1 MLSKSIKKVGPLNE
15 RLKHVSPHQTVKI
28 FIAAA
33 TFLFLT
39 LAVWAVSSP
48 KTADTDGY
56 YHISSIWCGWGEK
69 DGTCEYAAPRVG
81 AEDLEVFIPSMT
93 PQTLAISSMQVGRA
107 ALPGQQSAYYKIMRI
122 FVSAN
127 STQSILVIRLFNSLL
142 ASVVFFFLLYVNRSR
157 VRLAVVGSWTF
168 TIIPVLISTLP
179 QLNPRSW
186 AFLGVMS
193 SWAFLHSGLSAGH
206 DEIRQKRLSFVFFG
220 ITCLLAICTRWDA
233 TLFITFTSSVI
244 ILGHLFRKQL
254 LHWKYVFLVSIIS
267 VIGYF
272 AALTFAPRSA
282 YFLKV
287 EFPPLYSN
295 QQYFLFMFVHI
306 PENIFNAVGLG
317 YRQDDLGPGLI
328 GIIGTSLLVVFV
340 VLTMRNSSKIQA
352 SILALYSLMIFF
364 AMFHVMD
371 FGLQPPPG
379 IYIAA
384 LLTALLG
391 TITLFSS
398 QNDFLMSTF
407 TQRATIISVLSFSH
421 LLSLYAKFESSVRE
435 GVYTG
440 TYEKLSLNGG
450 WWWNTPISPNFVFAI
465 GGLSFVLWLIMSW
478 MTIEQ
483 SITNP
488 ALVAHSHS

>member
-1 MLSKSIKKVGPLNE
+1 MRATSKQRTTLVAVLSACAL
-15 RLKHVSPHQTVKI
+15 
-28 FIAAA
+28 FI
-33 TFLFLT
+33 T
-39 LAVWAVSSP
+39 LGCWAFSSP
-48 KTADTDGY
+48 PYADADARF
-56 YHISSIWCGWGEK
+56 HIASIWCARGEAH
-69 DGTCEYAAPRVG
+69 DICSYTNGEADNNVLITPTGSEVQLINGMEPAQRASTDQRSLYYRIVG
-81 AEDLEVFIPSMT
+81 VFASKNIVASVLAIRMINSFIASLIFYFLI
-93 PQTLAISSMQVGRA
+93 TLAR
-107 ALPGQQSAYYKIMRI
+107 
-122 FVSAN
+122 
-127 STQSILVIRLFNSLL
+127 
-142 ASVVFFFLLYVNRSR
+142 NRT
-157 VRLAVVGSWTF
+157 RLAVVAAWTF
-168 TIIPVLISTLP
+168 TVIPTLISTLP

-193 SWAFLHSGLSAGH
+193 SWAFLHTGLST
-206 DEIRQKRLSFVFFG
+206 ENSERNRRRLSFVFYG

-244 ILGHLFRKQL
+244 ILGHLFKKQL
-254 LHWKYVFLVSIIS
+254 LHWKHFFLISIVSII
-267 VIGYF
+267 GYF
-272 AALTFAPRSA
+272 TAITFAPRSA

-287 EFPPLYSN
+287 EFPPLYSK

-328 GIIGTSLLVVFV
+328 GIIGTSLLVIFV
-340 VLTMRNSSKIQA
+340 VSVMRNSSKVQT
-352 SILALYSLMIFF
+352 SIFTLYSLMFFF
-364 AMFHVMD
+364 AMFHILD

-391 TITLFSS
+391 TMTLYTSPD
-398 QNDFLMSTF
+398 NFLMSTF

-450 WWWNTPISPNFVFAI
+450 WWWNTPIGPNVVFVI
-465 GGLSFVLWLIMSW
+465 GGTSFVLWLILSW

-483 SITNP
+483 STSNP
-488 ALVAHSHS
+488 ALGAHSHS

>member
-1 MLSKSIKKVGPLNE
+1 MRGTFKQQASIVAMFSACAL
-15 RLKHVSPHQTVKI
+15 
-28 FIAAA
+28 FI
-33 TFLFLT
+33 T
-39 LAVWAVSSP
+39 LGCWALSSP

-142 ASVVFFFLLYVNRSR
+142 ASVVFFFLLYLTRSR

-168 TIIPVLISTLP
+168 TIVPVLISTLP

-193 SWAFLHSGLSAGH
+193 SWAFLHTGLSTENS
-206 DEIRQKRLSFVFFG
+206 DRNRKRLSFVFFG

-244 ILGHLFRKQL
+244 ILGHLFKKQL
-254 LHWKYVFLVSIIS
+254 LHWKHFFLISIVSII
-267 VIGYF
+267 GYF
-272 AALTFAPRSA
+272 MAITFAPRSA

-287 EFPPLYSN
+287 EFPPLYSK

-328 GIIGTSLLVVFV
+328 GIIGTSLLVIFV
-340 VLTMRNSSKIQA
+340 VSVMRNSSMVQT
-352 SILALYSLMIFF
+352 SIFTLYSLMFFF
-364 AMFHVMD
+364 AMFHVLD

-391 TITLFSS
+391 TATLYTS
-398 QNDFLMSTF
+398 QDYLLMTTF

-435 GVYTG
+435 GIYTG
-440 TYEKLSLNGG
+440 PSEKLSLNGG

-465 GGLSFVLWLIMSW
+465 GGLSFALWLILSW

-483 SITNP
+483 STSNP
-488 ALVAHSHS
+488 ALGVPSHS

>member
-1 MLSKSIKKVGPLNE
+1 MCE
-15 RLKHVSPHQTVKI
+15 
-28 FIAAA
+28 
-33 TFLFLT
+33 
-39 LAVWAVSSP
+39 
-48 KTADTDGY
+48 
-56 YHISSIWCGWGEK
+56 HI
-69 DGTCEYAAPRVG
+69 PQRVG
-81 AEDLEVFIPSMT
+81 VEDREVLIPVIT
-93 PQTLAISSMQVGRA
+93 PSEPSENGLQVKRA
-107 ALPGQQSAYYKIMRI
+107 ALPAQQNLYYRLMRV
-122 FVSAN
+122 FASED
-127 STQSILVIRLFNSLL
+127 TTRSILVMRLFNSVL
-142 ASVVFFFLLYVNRSR
+142 ASVVFFFLLYVTRSR

-168 TIIPVLISTLP
+168 TIVPVLISTLP

-193 SWAFLHSGLSAGH
+193 SWAFLHSGLSTE
-206 DEIRQKRLSFVFFG
+206 DNDVDRRRLSFIFFG
-220 ITCLLAICTRWDA
+220 FTFLLAVCTRWDA
-233 TLFITFTSSVI
+233 TLFVTFTSSVI
-244 ILGHLFRKQL
+244 VLGHLFKKQL
-254 LHWKYVFLVSIIS
+254 LRWRHFFLVSIIS
-267 VIGYF
+267 ITGYF
-272 AALTFAPRSA
+272 AAITFSSRSA

-287 EFPPLYSN
+287 EFPPLYSK
-295 QQYFLFMFVHI
+295 QQFFLFMFVHI

-340 VLTMRNSSKIQA
+340 VMTMRKSSKVQT
-352 SILALYSLMIFF
+352 SILVLYALLIFF
-364 AMFHVMD
+364 AMFNVLD

>member
-1 MLSKSIKKVGPLNE
+1 MCE
-15 RLKHVSPHQTVKI
+15 
-28 FIAAA
+28 
-33 TFLFLT
+33 
-39 LAVWAVSSP
+39 
-48 KTADTDGY
+48 
-56 YHISSIWCGWGEK
+56 HI
-69 DGTCEYAAPRVG
+69 PQRVG
-81 AEDLEVFIPSMT
+81 VEDREVLIPVIT
-93 PQTLAISSMQVGRA
+93 PSEPSENGLQVKRA
-107 ALPGQQSAYYKIMRI
+107 ALPAQQNLYYRLMRV
-122 FVSAN
+122 FASED
-127 STQSILVIRLFNSLL
+127 TTRSILVMRLFNSVL
-142 ASVVFFFLLYVNRSR
+142 ASVVFFFLLYVTRSR

-168 TIIPVLISTLP
+168 TIVPVLISTLP

-193 SWAFLHSGLSAGH
+193 SWAFLHSGLSTEDNDG
-206 DEIRQKRLSFVFFG
+206 DRRRLSYIFFAF
-220 ITCLLAICTRWDA
+220 TFLLAVCTRWDA
-233 TLFITFTSSVI
+233 TLFVTFTSSVI
-244 ILGHLFRKQL
+244 VLGHLFKKQL
-254 LHWKYVFLVSIIS
+254 LRWKHFFLVSIIS
-267 VIGYF
+267 ITGYF
-272 AALTFAPRSA
+272 AAITFSSRSA

-287 EFPPLYSN
+287 EFPPLYSK

-340 VLTMRNSSKIQA
+340 VMTMRKSSKVQT
-352 SILALYSLMIFF
+352 SILVLYALLIFF
-364 AMFHVMD
+364 AMFNVLD

>member
-1 MLSKSIKKVGPLNE
+1 MRATSKQRTTLVAVLSACAL
-15 RLKHVSPHQTVKI
+15 
-28 FIAAA
+28 FI
-33 TFLFLT
+33 T
-39 LAVWAVSSP
+39 LGCWAFSSP
-48 KTADTDGY
+48 PYADADARF
-56 YHISSIWCGWGEK
+56 HIASIWCARGEAH
-69 DGTCEYAAPRVG
+69 DICSYTNGEADNNVLITPTGSEVQLINGLEPAQRASTDQRSLYYRIVG
-81 AEDLEVFIPSMT
+81 VFASKNIVASVLAIRMINSFIASLIFYFLI
-93 PQTLAISSMQVGRA
+93 TLAR
-107 ALPGQQSAYYKIMRI
+107 
-122 FVSAN
+122 
-127 STQSILVIRLFNSLL
+127 
-142 ASVVFFFLLYVNRSR
+142 NRT
-157 VRLAVVGSWTF
+157 RLAVVAAWTF
-168 TIIPVLISTLP
+168 TVIPTLISTLP

-193 SWAFLHSGLSAGH
+193 SWAFLHTGLST
-206 DEIRQKRLSFVFFG
+206 ENSERNRRRLSFVFYG

-244 ILGHLFRKQL
+244 ILGHLFKKQL
-254 LHWKYVFLVSIIS
+254 LHWKHFFLISIVSII
-267 VIGYF
+267 GYF
-272 AALTFAPRSA
+272 TAITFAPRSA

-287 EFPPLYSN
+287 EFPPLYSK

-328 GIIGTSLLVVFV
+328 GIIGTSLLVIFV
-340 VLTMRNSSKIQA
+340 VSVMRNSSKVQT
-352 SILALYSLMIFF
+352 SIFTLYSLMFFF
-364 AMFHVMD
+364 AMFHVLD

-391 TITLFSS
+391 TMTLYTSPD
-398 QNDFLMSTF
+398 NFLMSTF

-450 WWWNTPISPNFVFAI
+450 WWWNTPIGPNVVFVI
-465 GGLSFVLWLIMSW
+465 GSTSFVLWLILSW

-483 SITNP
+483 STSNP
-488 ALVAHSHS
+488 ALGVHSHS

>member
-1 MLSKSIKKVGPLNE
+1 MCE
-15 RLKHVSPHQTVKI
+15 
-28 FIAAA
+28 
-33 TFLFLT
+33 
-39 LAVWAVSSP
+39 
-48 KTADTDGY
+48 
-56 YHISSIWCGWGEK
+56 HI
-69 DGTCEYAAPRVG
+69 PQRVG
-81 AEDLEVFIPSMT
+81 VEDREVLIPVIT
-93 PQTLAISSMQVGRA
+93 PSEPSENGLQVKRA
-107 ALPGQQSAYYKIMRI
+107 ALPAQQNLYYRLMRVFASEDTTRSILVMRI
-122 FVSAN
+122 FN
-127 STQSILVIRLFNSLL
+127 SVL
-142 ASVVFFFLLYVNRSR
+142 ASVVFFFLLYVTRSR

-168 TIIPVLISTLP
+168 TIVPVLISTLP

-193 SWAFLHSGLSAGH
+193 SWAFLHSGLSTEDNDG
-206 DEIRQKRLSFVFFG
+206 DRRRLSFIFFG
-220 ITCLLAICTRWDA
+220 FTFLLAVCTRWDA
-233 TLFITFTSSVI
+233 TLFVTFTSSVI
-244 ILGHLFRKQL
+244 VLGHLFKKQL
-254 LHWKYVFLVSIIS
+254 LRWRHFFLVSIIS
-267 VIGYF
+267 ITGYF
-272 AALTFAPRSA
+272 AAITFSSRSA

-287 EFPPLYSN
+287 EFPPLYSK
-295 QQYFLFMFVHI
+295 QQFFLFMFVHI

-340 VLTMRNSSKIQA
+340 VMTMRNSSKVQT
-352 SILALYSLMIFF
+352 SILVLYALLIFF
-364 AMFHVMD
+364 AMFNVLD

>member
-1 MLSKSIKKVGPLNE
+1 MRATSKQRTTLVAVLSACAL
-15 RLKHVSPHQTVKI
+15 
-28 FIAAA
+28 FI
-33 TFLFLT
+33 T
-39 LAVWAVSSP
+39 LGCWAFSSP
-48 KTADTDGY
+48 PYADADARF
-56 YHISSIWCGWGEK
+56 HIASIWCARGEAH
-69 DGTCEYAAPRVG
+69 DICSYTNGEADNNVLITPTGSEVQLINGLEPAQRASTDQRSLYYRIVG
-81 AEDLEVFIPSMT
+81 VFASKNIVASVLAIRMINSFIASLIFYFLI
-93 PQTLAISSMQVGRA
+93 TLAR
-107 ALPGQQSAYYKIMRI
+107 
-122 FVSAN
+122 
-127 STQSILVIRLFNSLL
+127 
-142 ASVVFFFLLYVNRSR
+142 NRT
-157 VRLAVVGSWTF
+157 RLAVVAAWTF
-168 TIIPVLISTLP
+168 TVIPTLISTLP

-193 SWAFLHSGLSAGH
+193 SWAFLHTGLST
-206 DEIRQKRLSFVFFG
+206 ENSERNRRRLSFVFYG

-244 ILGHLFRKQL
+244 ILGHLFKKQL
-254 LHWKYVFLVSIIS
+254 LHWKHFFLISIVSII
-267 VIGYF
+267 GYF
-272 AALTFAPRSA
+272 TAITFAPRSA

-287 EFPPLYSN
+287 EFPPLYSK

-328 GIIGTSLLVVFV
+328 GIIGTSLLVIFV
-340 VLTMRNSSKIQA
+340 VSVMRNSSKVQT
-352 SILALYSLMIFF
+352 SIFTLYSLMFFF
-364 AMFHVMD
+364 AMFQVMD

-391 TITLFSS
+391 TITLFSA

-407 TQRATIISVLSFSH
+407 TQKTTIISVLSFSH
-421 LLSLYAKFESSVRE
+421 LLSLYAKFENSVQE

-450 WWWNTPISPNFVFAI
+450 WWWNTPIGPNVVFVI
-465 GGLSFVLWLIMSW
+465 GGTSFVLWLILSW

-483 SITNP
+483 STSNP
-488 ALVAHSHS
+488 A

>member
-1 MLSKSIKKVGPLNE
+1 MRATSKQRTTLVAVLSACAL
-15 RLKHVSPHQTVKI
+15 
-28 FIAAA
+28 FI
-33 TFLFLT
+33 T
-39 LAVWAVSSP
+39 LGCWAFSSP
-48 KTADTDGY
+48 PYADADARF
-56 YHISSIWCGWGEK
+56 HIASIWCARGEAH
-69 DGTCEYAAPRVG
+69 DICSYTNGEADNNVLITPTGSEVQLINGLEPAQRASTDQRSLYYRIVG
-81 AEDLEVFIPSMT
+81 VFASKNIVASVLAIRMINSFIASLIFYFLI
-93 PQTLAISSMQVGRA
+93 TLAR
-107 ALPGQQSAYYKIMRI
+107 
-122 FVSAN
+122 
-127 STQSILVIRLFNSLL
+127 
-142 ASVVFFFLLYVNRSR
+142 NRT
-157 VRLAVVGSWTF
+157 RLAVVAAWTF
-168 TIIPVLISTLP
+168 TVIPTLISTLP

-193 SWAFLHSGLSAGH
+193 SWAFLHTGLST
-206 DEIRQKRLSFVFFG
+206 ENSERNRRRLSFVFYG

-244 ILGHLFRKQL
+244 ILGHLFKKQL
-254 LHWKYVFLVSIIS
+254 LHWKHFFLISIVSII
-267 VIGYF
+267 GYF
-272 AALTFAPRSA
+272 TAITFAPRSA

-287 EFPPLYSN
+287 EFPPLYSK

-328 GIIGTSLLVVFV
+328 GIIGTSLLVIFV
-340 VLTMRNSSKIQA
+340 VSVMRNSSKVQT
-352 SILALYSLMIFF
+352 SIFTLYSLMFFF
-364 AMFHVMD
+364 AMFHVLD

-391 TITLFSS
+391 TVTLYTS
-398 QNDFLMSTF
+398 QDYLLMTTF

-421 LLSLYAKFESSVRE
+421 LLSLYAKFESSVRG

-450 WWWNTPISPNFVFAI
+450 WWWNTPIGPNVVFVI
-465 GGLSFVLWLIMSW
+465 GGTSFVLWLILSW

-483 SITNP
+483 STSNP
-488 ALVAHSHS
+488 ALGVHSHS

>member
-1 MLSKSIKKVGPLNE
+1 MCE
-15 RLKHVSPHQTVKI
+15 
-28 FIAAA
+28 
-33 TFLFLT
+33 
-39 LAVWAVSSP
+39 
-48 KTADTDGY
+48 
-56 YHISSIWCGWGEK
+56 HI
-69 DGTCEYAAPRVG
+69 PQRVG
-81 AEDLEVFIPSMT
+81 VEDREVLIPVIT
-93 PQTLAISSMQVGRA
+93 PSEPSENGLQVKRA
-107 ALPGQQSAYYKIMRI
+107 ALPAQQNLYYRLMRL
-122 FVSAN
+122 FASED
-127 STQSILVIRLFNSLL
+127 TTRSILVMRLFNSVL
-142 ASVVFFFLLYVNRSR
+142 ASVVFFFLLYVTRSR

-168 TIIPVLISTLP
+168 TIVPVLISTLP

-193 SWAFLHSGLSAGH
+193 SWAFLHSGLSTEDNDG
-206 DEIRQKRLSFVFFG
+206 DRRRLSFIFFG
-220 ITCLLAICTRWDA
+220 FTFLLAVCTRWDA
-233 TLFITFTSSVI
+233 TLFVTFTSSVI
-244 ILGHLFRKQL
+244 VLGHLFKKQL
-254 LHWKYVFLVSIIS
+254 LRWRHFFLVSIIS
-267 VIGYF
+267 ITGYF
-272 AALTFAPRSA
+272 AAITFSSRSA

-287 EFPPLYSN
+287 EFPPLYSK
-295 QQYFLFMFVHI
+295 QQFFLFMFVHI

-340 VLTMRNSSKIQA
+340 VMTMRNSSKVQT
-352 SILALYSLMIFF
+352 SILVLYALLIFF
-364 AMFHVMD
+364 AMFNVLD

>member
-1 MLSKSIKKVGPLNE
+1 MCE
-15 RLKHVSPHQTVKI
+15 
-28 FIAAA
+28 
-33 TFLFLT
+33 
-39 LAVWAVSSP
+39 
-48 KTADTDGY
+48 
-56 YHISSIWCGWGEK
+56 HI
-69 DGTCEYAAPRVG
+69 PQRVG
-81 AEDLEVFIPSMT
+81 VEDREVLIPVIT
-93 PQTLAISSMQVGRA
+93 PSEPSENGLQVKRA
-107 ALPGQQSAYYKIMRI
+107 ALPAQQNLYYRLMRV
-122 FVSAN
+122 FASED
-127 STQSILVIRLFNSLL
+127 TTRSILVMRLFNSVL
-142 ASVVFFFLLYVNRSR
+142 ASVVFFFLLYVTRSR

-168 TIIPVLISTLP
+168 TIVPVLISTLP

-193 SWAFLHSGLSAGH
+193 SWAFLHSGLSTEDNDG
-206 DEIRQKRLSFVFFG
+206 DRRRLSYIFFAF
-220 ITCLLAICTRWDA
+220 TFLLAVCTRWDA
-233 TLFITFTSSVI
+233 TLFVTFTSSVI
-244 ILGHLFRKQL
+244 VLGHLFKKQL
-254 LHWKYVFLVSIIS
+254 LRWRHFFLVSIIS
-267 VIGYF
+267 ITGYF
-272 AALTFAPRSA
+272 AAITFSSRSA

-287 EFPPLYSN
+287 EFPPLYSK
-295 QQYFLFMFVHI
+295 QQFFLFMFVHI

-340 VLTMRNSSKIQA
+340 VMTMRNSSKVQT
-352 SILALYSLMIFF
+352 SILVLYALLIFF
-364 AMFHVMD
+364 AMFNVLD

>member
-1 MLSKSIKKVGPLNE
+1 
-15 RLKHVSPHQTVKI
+15 
-28 FIAAA
+28 
-33 TFLFLT
+33 
-39 LAVWAVSSP
+39 
-48 KTADTDGY
+48 
-56 YHISSIWCGWGEK
+56 
-69 DGTCEYAAPRVG
+69 
-81 AEDLEVFIPSMT
+81 
-93 PQTLAISSMQVGRA
+93 
-107 ALPGQQSAYYKIMRI
+107 
-122 FVSAN
+122 
-127 STQSILVIRLFNSLL
+127 
-142 ASVVFFFLLYVNRSR
+142 
-157 VRLAVVGSWTF
+157 
-168 TIIPVLISTLP
+168 
-179 QLNPRSW
+179 
-186 AFLGVMS
+186 
-193 SWAFLHSGLSAGH
+193 
-206 DEIRQKRLSFVFFG
+206 
-220 ITCLLAICTRWDA
+220 
-233 TLFITFTSSVI
+233 
-244 ILGHLFRKQL
+244 
-254 LHWKYVFLVSIIS
+254 
-267 VIGYF
+267 
-272 AALTFAPRSA
+272 
-282 YFLKV
+282 LKV
-287 EFPPLYSN
+287 EFPPLYSK
-295 QQYFLFMFVHI
+295 QQFFLFMFVHI

-340 VLTMRNSSKIQA
+340 VMTMRNSSKVQT
-352 SILALYSLMIFF
+352 SILVLYALLIFF
-364 AMFHVMD
+364 AMFNVLD

-465 GGLSFVLWLIMSW
+465 SGLSFVLWLIMSW

>member
-1 MLSKSIKKVGPLNE
+1 MVPASAALALLITLSG
-15 RLKHVSPHQTVKI
+15 
-28 FIAAA
+28 
-33 TFLFLT
+33 
-39 LAVWAVSSP
+39 WAFSSP
-48 KTADTDGY
+48 KTADTDAN
-56 YHISSIWCGWGEK
+56 YHIASIWCGWGESK
-69 DGTCEYAAPRVG
+69 GMCEHIPQRVG
-81 AEDLEVFIPSMT
+81 VEDLEVLIPVVT
-93 PQTLAISSMQVGRA
+93 PSEPSANGLQVKRA
-107 ALPGQQSAYYKIMRI
+107 ALPGQQNLYYRLMRV
-122 FVSAN
+122 FASEN
-127 STQSILVIRLFNSLL
+127 TTRSILVMRLFNSLL
-142 ASVVFFFLLYVNRSR
+142 AGVVFFFLLYITRAR
-157 VRLAVVGSWTF
+157 VRQAVVGSWTF
-168 TIIPVLISTLP
+168 TIVPVLISTLP

-193 SWAFLHSGLSAGH
+193 SWAFLHTGLSTENS
-206 DEIRQKRLSFVFFG
+206 DRNRKRLSFVFFG

-244 ILGHLFRKQL
+244 ILGHLFKKQL
-254 LHWKYVFLVSIIS
+254 LHWKHFFLISIVSII
-267 VIGYF
+267 GYF
-272 AALTFAPRSA
+272 TAITFAPRSA

-287 EFPPLYSN
+287 EFPPLYSK

-328 GIIGTSLLVVFV
+328 GIIGTSLLVIFV
-340 VLTMRNSSKIQA
+340 VSVMRNSSKVQT
-352 SILALYSLMIFF
+352 SIFTLYSLMFFF
-364 AMFHVMD
+364 AMFHVLD

-391 TITLFSS
+391 TVTLYTS
-398 QNDFLMSTF
+398 QDYLLMTTF

-421 LLSLYAKFESSVRE
+421 LLSLYAKFESSVRG

-450 WWWNTPISPNFVFAI
+450 WWWNTPIGPNVVFVI
-465 GGLSFVLWLIMSW
+465 GGTSFFLWLILSW
-478 MTIEQ
+478 MTIEK
-483 SITNP
+483 STANP

>member
-1 MLSKSIKKVGPLNE
+1 MCE
-15 RLKHVSPHQTVKI
+15 
-28 FIAAA
+28 
-33 TFLFLT
+33 
-39 LAVWAVSSP
+39 
-48 KTADTDGY
+48 
-56 YHISSIWCGWGEK
+56 HI
-69 DGTCEYAAPRVG
+69 PQRVG
-81 AEDLEVFIPSMT
+81 VEDREVLIPVIT
-93 PQTLAISSMQVGRA
+93 PSEPSENGLQVKRA
-107 ALPGQQSAYYKIMRI
+107 ALPAQQNLYYRLMRV
-122 FVSAN
+122 FASED
-127 STQSILVIRLFNSLL
+127 TTRSILVMRLFNSVL
-142 ASVVFFFLLYVNRSR
+142 ASVVFFFLLYVTRSR

-168 TIIPVLISTLP
+168 TIVPVLISTLP

-193 SWAFLHSGLSAGH
+193 SWAFLHSGLSAGN

-233 TLFITFTSSVI
+233 TLFVTFTSSVI
-244 ILGHLFRKQL
+244 VLGHLFKKQL
-254 LHWKYVFLVSIIS
+254 LRWRHFFLVSIIS
-267 VIGYF
+267 ITGYF
-272 AALTFAPRSA
+272 AAITFSSRSA

-287 EFPPLYSN
+287 EFPPLYSK
-295 QQYFLFMFVHI
+295 QQFFLFMFVHI

-407 TQRATIISVLSFSH
+407 TQRATIISVLSVSH

>member
-1 MLSKSIKKVGPLNE
+1 MCE
-15 RLKHVSPHQTVKI
+15 
-28 FIAAA
+28 
-33 TFLFLT
+33 
-39 LAVWAVSSP
+39 
-48 KTADTDGY
+48 
-56 YHISSIWCGWGEK
+56 HI
-69 DGTCEYAAPRVG
+69 PQRVG
-81 AEDLEVFIPSMT
+81 VEDREVLIPVIT
-93 PQTLAISSMQVGRA
+93 PSEPSENGLQVKRA
-107 ALPGQQSAYYKIMRI
+107 ALPAQQNLYYRLMRV
-122 FVSAN
+122 FASED
-127 STQSILVIRLFNSLL
+127 TTRSILVMRLFNSIL
-142 ASVVFFFLLYVNRSR
+142 ASVVFFFLLYVTRSR

-168 TIIPVLISTLP
+168 TIVPVLISTLP

-193 SWAFLHSGLSAGH
+193 SWAFLHSGLSTEDNDG
-206 DEIRQKRLSFVFFG
+206 DRRRLSYIFFAF
-220 ITCLLAICTRWDA
+220 TFLLAVCTRWDA
-233 TLFITFTSSVI
+233 TLFVTFTSSVI
-244 ILGHLFRKQL
+244 VLGHLFKKQL
-254 LHWKYVFLVSIIS
+254 LRWRHFFLVSIIS
-267 VIGYF
+267 ITGYF
-272 AALTFAPRSA
+272 AAITFSSRSA

-287 EFPPLYSN
+287 EFPPLYSK
-295 QQYFLFMFVHI
+295 QQFFLFMFVHI

-340 VLTMRNSSKIQA
+340 VMTMRNSSKVQT
-352 SILALYSLMIFF
+352 SILVLYALLIFF
-364 AMFHVMD
+364 AMFNVLD

>member
-1 MLSKSIKKVGPLNE
+1 MCE
-15 RLKHVSPHQTVKI
+15 
-28 FIAAA
+28 
-33 TFLFLT
+33 
-39 LAVWAVSSP
+39 
-48 KTADTDGY
+48 
-56 YHISSIWCGWGEK
+56 HI
-69 DGTCEYAAPRVG
+69 PQRVG
-81 AEDLEVFIPSMT
+81 VEDREVLIPVIT
-93 PQTLAISSMQVGRA
+93 PSEPSENGLQVKRA
-107 ALPGQQSAYYKIMRI
+107 ALPAQQNLYYRLMRV
-122 FVSAN
+122 FASED
-127 STQSILVIRLFNSLL
+127 TTRSILVMRLFNSVL
-142 ASVVFFFLLYVNRSR
+142 ASVVFFFLLYVTRSR

-168 TIIPVLISTLP
+168 TIVPVLISTLP

-193 SWAFLHSGLSAGH
+193 SWAFLHSGLSTE
-206 DEIRQKRLSFVFFG
+206 DNDVDRRRLSFIFFG
-220 ITCLLAICTRWDA
+220 FTFLLAVCTRWDA
-233 TLFITFTSSVI
+233 TLFVTFTSSVI
-244 ILGHLFRKQL
+244 VLGHLFKKQL
-254 LHWKYVFLVSIIS
+254 LRWKHFFLVSIIS
-267 VIGYF
+267 ITGYF
-272 AALTFAPRSA
+272 AAITFSSRSA

-287 EFPPLYSN
+287 EFPPLYSK
-295 QQYFLFMFVHI
+295 QQFFLFMFVHI

-340 VLTMRNSSKIQA
+340 VMTMRKSSKVQT
-352 SILALYSLMIFF
+352 SILVLYALLIFF
-364 AMFHVMD
+364 AMFNVLD

>member
-1 MLSKSIKKVGPLNE
+1 MCE
-15 RLKHVSPHQTVKI
+15 
-28 FIAAA
+28 
-33 TFLFLT
+33 
-39 LAVWAVSSP
+39 
-48 KTADTDGY
+48 
-56 YHISSIWCGWGEK
+56 HI
-69 DGTCEYAAPRVG
+69 PQRVG
-81 AEDLEVFIPSMT
+81 VEDREVLIPVIT
-93 PQTLAISSMQVGRA
+93 PSEPSENGLQVKRA
-107 ALPGQQSAYYKIMRI
+107 ALPAQQNLYYRLMRV
-122 FVSAN
+122 FASED
-127 STQSILVIRLFNSLL
+127 TTRSILVMRLFNSVL
-142 ASVVFFFLLYVNRSR
+142 ASVVFFFLLYVTRSR

-168 TIIPVLISTLP
+168 TIVPVLISTLP

-193 SWAFLHSGLSAGH
+193 SWAFLHSGLSTEDNDG
-206 DEIRQKRLSFVFFG
+206 DRRRLSFILFG
-220 ITCLLAICTRWDA
+220 FTFLLAVCTRWDA
-233 TLFITFTSSVI
+233 TLFVTFTSSVI
-244 ILGHLFRKQL
+244 VLGHLFKKQL
-254 LHWKYVFLVSIIS
+254 LRWKHFFLVSIIS
-267 VIGYF
+267 ITGYF
-272 AALTFAPRSA
+272 AAITFSSRSA

-287 EFPPLYSN
+287 EFPPLYSK
-295 QQYFLFMFVHI
+295 QQFFLFMFVHI

-340 VLTMRNSSKIQA
+340 VMTMRNSSKVQT
-352 SILALYSLMIFF
+352 SILVLYALLIFF
-364 AMFHVMD
+364 AMFNVLD

>member
-1 MLSKSIKKVGPLNE
+1 MNE
-15 RLKHVSPHQTVKI
+15 RLKLFSRYETGRL

-33 TFLFLT
+33 IFLFLT
-39 LAVWAVSSP
+39 LGAWAVSSP

-69 DGTCEYAAPRVG
+69 QGICEYAEPRVG

-93 PQTLAISSMQVGRA
+93 PQNLAISEMQVGRA

-127 STQSILVIRLFNSLL
+127 STQSVLVMRLFNSLL
-142 ASVVFFFLLYVNRSR
+142 ASVVFFFLLYITRAR
-157 VRLAVVGSWTF
+157 VRQAVVGSWTF
-168 TIIPVLISTLP
+168 TIVPVLISTLP

-193 SWAFLHSGLSAGH
+193 SWAFLHTGLSTENS
-206 DEIRQKRLSFVFFG
+206 DRNRKRLSFVFFG

-244 ILGHLFRKQL
+244 ILGHLFKKQL
-254 LHWKYVFLVSIIS
+254 LHWKHFFLISIVSII
-267 VIGYF
+267 GYF
-272 AALTFAPRSA
+272 TAITFAPRSA

-287 EFPPLYSN
+287 EFPPLYSK

-328 GIIGTSLLVVFV
+328 GIIGTSLLVIFV
-340 VLTMRNSSKIQA
+340 VSVMRNSSKVQT
-352 SILALYSLMIFF
+352 SIFTLYSLMFFF
-364 AMFHVMD
+364 AMFHVLD

-391 TITLFSS
+391 TVTLYTS
-398 QNDFLMSTF
+398 QDYLLMTTF

-421 LLSLYAKFESSVRE
+421 LMSLYAKFESSVRG

-450 WWWNTPISPNFVFAI
+450 WWWNTAI
-465 GGLSFVLWLIMSW
+465 GPNVIFVIGGTSFVLWLILSW

-483 SITNP
+483 STANP

>member
-1 MLSKSIKKVGPLNE
+1 MRATSKQRTTLVAVLSACAL
-15 RLKHVSPHQTVKI
+15 
-28 FIAAA
+28 FI
-33 TFLFLT
+33 T
-39 LAVWAVSSP
+39 LGCWAFSSP
-48 KTADTDGY
+48 PYADADARF
-56 YHISSIWCGWGEK
+56 HIASIWCARGEAH
-69 DGTCEYAAPRVG
+69 DICSYTNGEADNNVLITPTGSEVQLINGLEPAQRASTDQRSLYYRIVG
-81 AEDLEVFIPSMT
+81 VFASKNIVASVLAIRMINSFIASLIFYFLI
-93 PQTLAISSMQVGRA
+93 TLAR
-107 ALPGQQSAYYKIMRI
+107 
-122 FVSAN
+122 
-127 STQSILVIRLFNSLL
+127 
-142 ASVVFFFLLYVNRSR
+142 NRT
-157 VRLAVVGSWTF
+157 RLAVVAAWTF
-168 TIIPVLISTLP
+168 TVIPTLISTLP

-193 SWAFLHSGLSAGH
+193 SWAFLHTGLST
-206 DEIRQKRLSFVFFG
+206 ENSERNRRRLSFVFYG

-244 ILGHLFRKQL
+244 ILGHLFKKQL
-254 LHWKYVFLVSIIS
+254 LHWKHFFLISIVSII
-267 VIGYF
+267 GYF
-272 AALTFAPRSA
+272 TAITFAPRSA

-287 EFPPLYSN
+287 EFPPLYSK

-328 GIIGTSLLVVFV
+328 GIIGTSLLVIFV
-340 VLTMRNSSKIQA
+340 VSVMRNSSKVQT
-352 SILALYSLMIFF
+352 SIFTLYSLMFFF
-364 AMFHVMD
+364 AMFHVLD

-391 TITLFSS
+391 TMTLYTSPD
-398 QNDFLMSTF
+398 NFLMSTL

-450 WWWNTPISPNFVFAI
+450 WWWNTPIGPNVVFVI
-465 GGLSFVLWLIMSW
+465 GGTSFVLWLILSW

-483 SITNP
+483 STSNP
-488 ALVAHSHS
+488 ALGVHSHS

>member
-1 MLSKSIKKVGPLNE
+1 MRGTSKQRTTLVAALSACAL
-15 RLKHVSPHQTVKI
+15 
-28 FIAAA
+28 FI
-33 TFLFLT
+33 T
-39 LAVWAVSSP
+39 LGCWAFSSP
-48 KTADTDGY
+48 PYADADARF
-56 YHISSIWCGWGEK
+56 HIASIWCARGEAH
-69 DGTCEYAAPRVG
+69 DICSYTNGEADNNVLITPTGSEVQLINGLEPAQRASTDQRSLYYRIVG
-81 AEDLEVFIPSMT
+81 VFASKNIVASVLAIRMINSFIASLIFYFLI
-93 PQTLAISSMQVGRA
+93 TLAR
-107 ALPGQQSAYYKIMRI
+107 
-122 FVSAN
+122 
-127 STQSILVIRLFNSLL
+127 
-142 ASVVFFFLLYVNRSR
+142 NRT
-157 VRLAVVGSWTF
+157 RLAVVAAWTF
-168 TIIPVLISTLP
+168 TVIPTLISTLP

-193 SWAFLHSGLSAGH
+193 SWAFLHTGLST
-206 DEIRQKRLSFVFFG
+206 ENSERNRRRLSFVFYG

-244 ILGHLFRKQL
+244 ILGHLFKKQL
-254 LHWKYVFLVSIIS
+254 LHWKHFFLISIVSII
-267 VIGYF
+267 GYF
-272 AALTFAPRSA
+272 TAITFAPRSA

-287 EFPPLYSN
+287 EFPPLYSK

-328 GIIGTSLLVVFV
+328 GIIGTSLLVIFV
-340 VLTMRNSSKIQA
+340 VSVMRNSSKVQT
-352 SILALYSLMIFF
+352 SIFTLYSLMFFF
-364 AMFHVMD
+364 AMFHVLD

-391 TITLFSS
+391 TMTLYTSPD
-398 QNDFLMSTF
+398 NFLMSTF

-450 WWWNTPISPNFVFAI
+450 WWWNTPIGPNVVFVI
-465 GGLSFVLWLIMSW
+465 GGTSFVLWLILSW

-483 SITNP
+483 STSNP
-488 ALVAHSHS
+488 ALGVHSHS

>member
-1 MLSKSIKKVGPLNE
+1 MCE
-15 RLKHVSPHQTVKI
+15 
-28 FIAAA
+28 
-33 TFLFLT
+33 
-39 LAVWAVSSP
+39 
-48 KTADTDGY
+48 
-56 YHISSIWCGWGEK
+56 HI
-69 DGTCEYAAPRVG
+69 PQRVG
-81 AEDLEVFIPSMT
+81 VEDREVLIPVIT
-93 PQTLAISSMQVGRA
+93 PSEPSENGLQVKRA
-107 ALPGQQSAYYKIMRI
+107 ALPAQQNLYYRLMRV
-122 FVSAN
+122 FASED
-127 STQSILVIRLFNSLL
+127 TTRSILVMRLFNSVL
-142 ASVVFFFLLYVNRSR
+142 ASVVFFFLLYVTRSR

-168 TIIPVLISTLP
+168 TIVPVLISTLP

-193 SWAFLHSGLSAGH
+193 SWAFLHSGLSTEDNDG
-206 DEIRQKRLSFVFFG
+206 DRRRLSFIFFG
-220 ITCLLAICTRWDA
+220 FTFLLAVCTRWDA
-233 TLFITFTSSVI
+233 TLFVTFTSSVI
-244 ILGHLFRKQL
+244 VLGHLFKKQIL
-254 LHWKYVFLVSIIS
+254 RWKHFFLVSIVSI
-267 VIGYF
+267 IGYF
-272 AALTFAPRSA
+272 VAITFSSRSA

-287 EFPPLYSN
+287 EFPPLYSK
-295 QQYFLFMFVHI
+295 QQFFLFMFVHI

-340 VLTMRNSSKIQA
+340 VMTMRNSSKVQT
-352 SILALYSLMIFF
+352 SILVLYALLIFF
-364 AMFHVMD
+364 AMFNVLD

>member
-1 MLSKSIKKVGPLNE
+1 MCE
-15 RLKHVSPHQTVKI
+15 
-28 FIAAA
+28 
-33 TFLFLT
+33 
-39 LAVWAVSSP
+39 
-48 KTADTDGY
+48 
-56 YHISSIWCGWGEK
+56 HI
-69 DGTCEYAAPRVG
+69 PQRVG
-81 AEDLEVFIPSMT
+81 VEDREVLIPVIT
-93 PQTLAISSMQVGRA
+93 PSEPSENGLQVKRA
-107 ALPGQQSAYYKIMRI
+107 ALPAQQNLYYRLMRV
-122 FVSAN
+122 FASED
-127 STQSILVIRLFNSLL
+127 TTRSILVMRLFNSVL
-142 ASVVFFFLLYVNRSR
+142 ASVVFFFLLYVTRSR

-168 TIIPVLISTLP
+168 TIVPVLISTLP

-193 SWAFLHSGLSAGH
+193 SWAFLHSGLSTEDNDG
-206 DEIRQKRLSFVFFG
+206 DRRRLSFIFFAF
-220 ITCLLAICTRWDA
+220 TFLLAVCTRWDA
-233 TLFITFTSSVI
+233 TLFVTFTSSVI
-244 ILGHLFRKQL
+244 VLGHLFKKQL
-254 LHWKYVFLVSIIS
+254 LRWKHFFLVSIIS
-267 VIGYF
+267 ITGYF
-272 AALTFAPRSA
+272 AAITFSSRSA

-287 EFPPLYSN
+287 EFPPLYSK
-295 QQYFLFMFVHI
+295 QQFFLFMFVHI

-340 VLTMRNSSKIQA
+340 VMTMRNSSKVQT
-352 SILALYSLMIFF
+352 SILVLYALLIFF
-364 AMFHVMD
+364 AMFNVLD

>member
-1 MLSKSIKKVGPLNE
+1 MCE
-15 RLKHVSPHQTVKI
+15 
-28 FIAAA
+28 
-33 TFLFLT
+33 
-39 LAVWAVSSP
+39 
-48 KTADTDGY
+48 
-56 YHISSIWCGWGEK
+56 HI
-69 DGTCEYAAPRVG
+69 PQRVG
-81 AEDLEVFIPSMT
+81 VEDREVLIPVIT
-93 PQTLAISSMQVGRA
+93 PSESSENGLQVKRA
-107 ALPGQQSAYYKIMRI
+107 ALPAQQNLYYRLMRV
-122 FVSAN
+122 FASED
-127 STQSILVIRLFNSLL
+127 TTRSILVMRLFNSVL
-142 ASVVFFFLLYVNRSR
+142 ASVVFFFLLYVTRSR

-168 TIIPVLISTLP
+168 TIVPVLISTLP

-193 SWAFLHSGLSAGH
+193 SWAFLHSGLSTEDNDG
-206 DEIRQKRLSFVFFG
+206 DRRRLSYIFFG
-220 ITCLLAICTRWDA
+220 FTFLLAVCTRWDA
-233 TLFITFTSSVI
+233 TLFVTFTSSVI
-244 ILGHLFRKQL
+244 VLGHLFKKQL
-254 LHWKYVFLVSIIS
+254 LRWKHFFLVSIIS
-267 VIGYF
+267 ITGYF
-272 AALTFAPRSA
+272 AAITFSSRSA

-287 EFPPLYSN
+287 EFPPLYSK
-295 QQYFLFMFVHI
+295 QQFFLFMFVHI

-340 VLTMRNSSKIQA
+340 VMTMRNSSKVQT
-352 SILALYSLMIFF
+352 SILVLYALLIFF
-364 AMFHVMD
+364 AMFNVLD

-465 GGLSFVLWLIMSW
+465 SGLSFVLWLIMSW

>member
-1 MLSKSIKKVGPLNE
+1 MRATSKQRTTLVAVLSACAL
-15 RLKHVSPHQTVKI
+15 
-28 FIAAA
+28 FI
-33 TFLFLT
+33 T
-39 LAVWAVSSP
+39 LGCWAFSSP
-48 KTADTDGY
+48 PYADADARF
-56 YHISSIWCGWGEK
+56 HIASIWCARGEAH
-69 DGTCEYAAPRVG
+69 DICSYTNGEADNNVLITPTGSEVQLINGLEPAQRASTDQRSLYYRIVG
-81 AEDLEVFIPSMT
+81 VFASKNIVASVLAIRMINSFIASLIFYFLI
-93 PQTLAISSMQVGRA
+93 TLAR
-107 ALPGQQSAYYKIMRI
+107 
-122 FVSAN
+122 
-127 STQSILVIRLFNSLL
+127 
-142 ASVVFFFLLYVNRSR
+142 NRT
-157 VRLAVVGSWTF
+157 RLAVVAAWTF
-168 TIIPVLISTLP
+168 TVIPTLISTLP

-193 SWAFLHSGLSAGH
+193 SWAFLHTGLST
-206 DEIRQKRLSFVFFG
+206 ENSERNRRRLSFVFYG

-244 ILGHLFRKQL
+244 ILGHLFKKQL
-254 LHWKYVFLVSIIS
+254 LHWKHFFLISIVSII
-267 VIGYF
+267 GYF
-272 AALTFAPRSA
+272 TAITFAPRSA

-287 EFPPLYSN
+287 EFPPLYSK

-328 GIIGTSLLVVFV
+328 GIIGTSLLVIFV
-340 VLTMRNSSKIQA
+340 VSVMRNSSKVQT
-352 SILALYSLMIFF
+352 SIFTLYSLMFFF
-364 AMFHVMD
+364 AMFHVLD

-391 TITLFSS
+391 TMTLYTSPD
-398 QNDFLMSTF
+398 NFLMSTF

-450 WWWNTPISPNFVFAI
+450 WWWNTPIGPNVVFVI
-465 GGLSFVLWLIMSW
+465 GGTSFVLWLILSW

-483 SITNP
+483 STSNP
-488 ALVAHSHS
+488 ALGVHSHS

>member
-1 MLSKSIKKVGPLNE
+1 MCE
-15 RLKHVSPHQTVKI
+15 
-28 FIAAA
+28 
-33 TFLFLT
+33 
-39 LAVWAVSSP
+39 
-48 KTADTDGY
+48 
-56 YHISSIWCGWGEK
+56 HI
-69 DGTCEYAAPRVG
+69 PQRVG
-81 AEDLEVFIPSMT
+81 VEDREVLIPVIT
-93 PQTLAISSMQVGRA
+93 PSEPSENGLQVKRA
-107 ALPGQQSAYYKIMRI
+107 ALPAQQNLYYRLMRV
-122 FVSAN
+122 FASED
-127 STQSILVIRLFNSLL
+127 TTRSILIMRLFNSVL
-142 ASVVFFFLLYVNRSR
+142 ASVVFFFLLYVTRSR

-168 TIIPVLISTLP
+168 TIVPVLISTLP

-193 SWAFLHSGLSAGH
+193 SWAFLHSGLSTEDNDG
-206 DEIRQKRLSFVFFG
+206 DRRRLSFIFFG
-220 ITCLLAICTRWDA
+220 FTFLLAVCTRWDA
-233 TLFITFTSSVI
+233 TLFVTFTSSVI
-244 ILGHLFRKQL
+244 VLGHLFKKQIL
-254 LHWKYVFLVSIIS
+254 RWKHFFLVSIVSI
-267 VIGYF
+267 IGYF
-272 AALTFAPRSA
+272 VAITFSSRSA

-287 EFPPLYSN
+287 EFPPLYSK
-295 QQYFLFMFVHI
+295 QQFFLFMFVHI

-340 VLTMRNSSKIQA
+340 VMTMRNSSKVQT
-352 SILALYSLMIFF
+352 SILVLYALLIFF
-364 AMFHVMD
+364 AMFNVLD

>member
-1 MLSKSIKKVGPLNE
+1 LNE
-15 RLKHVSPHQTVKI
+15 RLKLIPRDESGRL

-33 TFLFLT
+33 ILLFLT
-39 LAVWAVSSP
+39 LSAWAVSSP

-69 DGTCEYAAPRVG
+69 KGVCEYAEPRVG

-93 PQTLAISSMQVGRA
+93 PQTLAVSEMQVGRA
-107 ALPGQQSAYYKIMRI
+107 ALPGQQSAYYKIMRV
-122 FVSAN
+122 FVSDN
-127 STQSILVIRLFNSLL
+127 STQSVLVIRLFNSLL
-142 ASVVFFFLLYVNRSR
+142 ASVVFFFLLCITRSR

-168 TIIPVLISTLP
+168 TIVPVLISTLP

-193 SWAFLHSGLSAGH
+193 SWAFLHTGLSTQNSELG
-206 DEIRQKRLSFVFFG
+206 RRRLSFVFFG
-220 ITCLLAICTRWDA
+220 ISCLLAICTRWDA

-244 ILGHLFRKQL
+244 ILGHLFKKQL
-254 LHWKYVFLVSIIS
+254 LHWKHFFFVSIVSI
-267 VIGYF
+267 IGYF
-272 AALTFAPRSA
+272 AAITFAPRSA

-287 EFPPLYSN
+287 EFPPLYSK

-328 GIIGTSLLVVFV
+328 GIIGTSLLVIFLVFA
-340 VLTMRNSSKIQA
+340 MRNSSKVQS
-352 SILALYSLMIFF
+352 SIFALYSLMFFF
-364 AMFHVMD
+364 AMFHVLD

-391 TITLFSS
+391 TVMLYSS
-398 QNDFLMSTF
+398 HNDFLMSTF

-421 LLSLYAKFESSVRE
+421 LLSLYAKFESSVRG

-450 WWWNTPISPNFVFAI
+450 WWWNTPIGPNVVFII
-465 GGLSFVLWLIMSW
+465 GGTSFALWLILSW
-478 MTIEQ
+478 MTIEK
-483 SITNP
+483 STSNP
-488 ALVAHSHS
+488 ALDAHSHS

>member
-1 MLSKSIKKVGPLNE
+1 MCE
-15 RLKHVSPHQTVKI
+15 
-28 FIAAA
+28 
-33 TFLFLT
+33 
-39 LAVWAVSSP
+39 
-48 KTADTDGY
+48 
-56 YHISSIWCGWGEK
+56 HI
-69 DGTCEYAAPRVG
+69 PQRVG
-81 AEDLEVFIPSMT
+81 VEDREVLIPVIT
-93 PQTLAISSMQVGRA
+93 PSEPSENGLQVKRA
-107 ALPGQQSAYYKIMRI
+107 ALPAQQNLYYRLMRV
-122 FVSAN
+122 FASED
-127 STQSILVIRLFNSLL
+127 TTRSILVMRLFNSVL
-142 ASVVFFFLLYVNRSR
+142 ASVVFFFLLYVTRSR

-168 TIIPVLISTLP
+168 TIVPVLISTLP

-193 SWAFLHSGLSAGH
+193 SWAFLHSGLSTEDNDG
-206 DEIRQKRLSFVFFG
+206 DRRRLSYIFFAF
-220 ITCLLAICTRWDA
+220 TFLLAVCTRWDA
-233 TLFITFTSSVI
+233 TLFVTFTSSVI
-244 ILGHLFRKQL
+244 VLGHLFKKQL
-254 LHWKYVFLVSIIS
+254 LRWKHFFLVSIIS
-267 VIGYF
+267 ITGYF
-272 AALTFAPRSA
+272 AAITFSSRSA

-287 EFPPLYSN
+287 EFPPLYSK
-295 QQYFLFMFVHI
+295 QQFFLFMFVHI

-340 VLTMRNSSKIQA
+340 VMTMRNSSKVQT
-352 SILALYSLMIFF
+352 SILVLYALLIFF
-364 AMFHVMD
+364 AMFNVLD

>member
-1 MLSKSIKKVGPLNE
+1 MCE
-15 RLKHVSPHQTVKI
+15 
-28 FIAAA
+28 
-33 TFLFLT
+33 
-39 LAVWAVSSP
+39 
-48 KTADTDGY
+48 
-56 YHISSIWCGWGEK
+56 HI
-69 DGTCEYAAPRVG
+69 PQRVG
-81 AEDLEVFIPSMT
+81 VEDREVLIPVIT
-93 PQTLAISSMQVGRA
+93 PSEPSENGLQVKRA
-107 ALPGQQSAYYKIMRI
+107 ALPAQQNLYYRLMRVFASEDTTRSILVMRI
-122 FVSAN
+122 FN
-127 STQSILVIRLFNSLL
+127 SVL
-142 ASVVFFFLLYVNRSR
+142 ASVVFFFLLYVTRSR

-168 TIIPVLISTLP
+168 TIVPVLISTLP

-193 SWAFLHSGLSAGH
+193 SWAFLHSGLSTEDNDG
-206 DEIRQKRLSFVFFG
+206 DRRRLSYIFFAF
-220 ITCLLAICTRWDA
+220 TFLLAVCTRWDA
-233 TLFITFTSSVI
+233 TLFVTFTSSVI
-244 ILGHLFRKQL
+244 VLGHLFKKQL
-254 LHWKYVFLVSIIS
+254 LRWRHFFLVSIIS
-267 VIGYF
+267 ITGYF
-272 AALTFAPRSA
+272 AAITFSSRSA

-287 EFPPLYSN
+287 EFPPLYSK
-295 QQYFLFMFVHI
+295 QQFFLFMFVHI

-340 VLTMRNSSKIQA
+340 VMTMRKSSKVQT
-352 SILALYSLMIFF
+352 SILVLYALLIFF
-364 AMFHVMD
+364 AMFNVLD

>member
-1 MLSKSIKKVGPLNE
+1 MRATSKQRTTLVAVLSACAL
-15 RLKHVSPHQTVKI
+15 
-28 FIAAA
+28 FI
-33 TFLFLT
+33 T
-39 LAVWAVSSP
+39 LGCWAFSSP
-48 KTADTDGY
+48 PYADADARF
-56 YHISSIWCGWGEK
+56 HIASIWCARGEAH
-69 DGTCEYAAPRVG
+69 DICSYTNGEADNNVLITPTGSEVQLINGLEPAQRASTDQRSLYYRIVG
-81 AEDLEVFIPSMT
+81 VFASKNIVASVLAIRMINSFIASLIFYFLI
-93 PQTLAISSMQVGRA
+93 TLAR
-107 ALPGQQSAYYKIMRI
+107 
-122 FVSAN
+122 
-127 STQSILVIRLFNSLL
+127 
-142 ASVVFFFLLYVNRSR
+142 NRT
-157 VRLAVVGSWTF
+157 RLAVVAAWTF
-168 TIIPVLISTLP
+168 TVIPTLISTLP

-193 SWAFLHSGLSAGH
+193 SWAFLHTGLST
-206 DEIRQKRLSFVFFG
+206 ENSERNRRRLSFVFYG

-244 ILGHLFRKQL
+244 ILGHLFKKQL
-254 LHWKYVFLVSIIS
+254 LHWKHFFLISIVSII
-267 VIGYF
+267 GYF
-272 AALTFAPRSA
+272 TAITFAPRSA

-287 EFPPLYSN
+287 EFPPLYSK

-328 GIIGTSLLVVFV
+328 GIIGTSLLVIFV
-340 VLTMRNSSKIQA
+340 VSVMRNSSKVQT
-352 SILALYSLMIFF
+352 SIFTLYSLMFFF
-364 AMFHVMD
+364 AMFHVLD

-391 TITLFSS
+391 TMTLYTSPD
-398 QNDFLMSTF
+398 NFLMSTF

-450 WWWNTPISPNFVFAI
+450 WWWNTPIGPNVVFVI
-465 GGLSFVLWLIMSW
+465 GGTSFVLWLILSW

-483 SITNP
+483 STSNP
-488 ALVAHSHS
+488 A

>member
-1 MLSKSIKKVGPLNE
+1 MRATSKQRTTLVAVLSACAL
-15 RLKHVSPHQTVKI
+15 
-28 FIAAA
+28 FI
-33 TFLFLT
+33 T
-39 LAVWAVSSP
+39 LGCWAFSSP
-48 KTADTDGY
+48 PYADADARF
-56 YHISSIWCGWGEK
+56 HIASIWCARGEAH
-69 DGTCEYAAPRVG
+69 DICSYTNGEADNNVLITPTGSEVQLINGLEPSQRASTDQRSLYYRIVG
-81 AEDLEVFIPSMT
+81 VFASKNIVASVLAIRMINSFIASLIFYFLI
-93 PQTLAISSMQVGRA
+93 TLAR
-107 ALPGQQSAYYKIMRI
+107 
-122 FVSAN
+122 
-127 STQSILVIRLFNSLL
+127 
-142 ASVVFFFLLYVNRSR
+142 NRT
-157 VRLAVVGSWTF
+157 RLAVVAAWTF
-168 TIIPVLISTLP
+168 TVIPTLISTLP

-193 SWAFLHSGLSAGH
+193 SWAFLHTGLST
-206 DEIRQKRLSFVFFG
+206 ENSERNRRRLSFVFYG

-244 ILGHLFRKQL
+244 ILGHLFKKQL
-254 LHWKYVFLVSIIS
+254 LHWKHFFLISIVSII
-267 VIGYF
+267 GYF
-272 AALTFAPRSA
+272 TAITFAPRSA

-287 EFPPLYSN
+287 EFPPLYSK

-328 GIIGTSLLVVFV
+328 GIIGTSLLVIFV
-340 VLTMRNSSKIQA
+340 VSVMRNSSKVQT
-352 SILALYSLMIFF
+352 SIFTLYSLMFFF
-364 AMFHVMD
+364 AMFHVLD

-391 TITLFSS
+391 TMTLYTSPD
-398 QNDFLMSTF
+398 NFLMSTF

-450 WWWNTPISPNFVFAI
+450 WWWNTPIGPNVVFVI
-465 GGLSFVLWLIMSW
+465 GGTSFVLWLILSW

-483 SITNP
+483 STSNP
-488 ALVAHSHS
+488 ALGVHSHS